1 MYSNIYPMATTKT
14 PAKKKKTTQKAD
26 ILSAYMNHV
35 LETGHEPKSV
45 FKFCKEQNIKEAEFY
60 EQFSSFEHLKSRV
73 WSTFHE
79 HTLELMEKQGRDD
92 MTPKEQ
98 LLTYFF
104 TYFEMLTA
112 NRSYCL
118 LVLDR
123 EQMMKSGSLTAFQ
136 ELRNR
141 MKEFAQELIQQGND
155 QKTSKFLQHPETI
168 FGEGVWLQFLFLLRY
183 WIKDTSVGFEKT
195 DIAIEKSV
203 QTAFDLFETAP
214 LESLIDFGKFLWK
227 ESKM

>member
-1 MYSNIYPMATTKT
+1 MATTKT
-14 PAKKKKTTQKAD
+14 PVKKEKTARNAD
-26 ILSAYMNHV
+26 ILSAYMNQV
-35 LETGHEPKSV
+35 LETGQEPKSV
-45 FKFCKEQNIKEAEFY
+45 FKFCKEQNIKETEFY
-60 EQFSSFEHLKSRV
+60 AQFSSFEHLKSRV
-73 WSTFHE
+73 WSTFHD
-79 HTLELMEKQGRDD
+79 HTLDLMDKQGRSE
-92 MTPKEQ
+92 MTSKEQ

-123 EQMMKSGSLTAFQ
+123 EQMMRSGSLTAFR
-136 ELRNR
+136 ELRHR
-141 MKEFAQELIQQGND
+141 MKEFAIELIQQGND
-155 QKTSKFLQHPETI
+155 QKSSKFLQHPESI
-168 FGEGVWLQFLFLLRY
+168 FSEGVWLQFLFLLRY
-183 WIKDTSVGFEKT
+183 WIKDTSAGFEKT

>member
-1 MYSNIYPMATTKT
+1 MATTKT
-14 PAKKKKTTQKAD
+14 PTKKSKTIGKDD
-26 ILSAYMNHV
+26 ILSAYMNEV
-35 LETGHEPKSV
+35 LETGQEPNSV

-73 WSTFHE
+73 WSTFHD
-79 HTLELMEKQGRDD
+79 HTLRLMEQQGRGE

-123 EQMMKSGSLTAFQ
+123 EQMMRSGSLTAFR
-136 ELRNR
+136 ELRTR
-141 MKEFAQELIQQGND
+141 MKEFTQELIQQGNA
-155 QKTSKFLQHPETI
+155 QKTAKFLQHPENI
-168 FGEGVWLQFLFLLRY
+168 FSEGVWFQFLFLLRY
-183 WIKDTSVGFEKT
+183 WIKDTSAGFEKT

-227 ESKM
+227 EAKM

>member
-1 MYSNIYPMATTKT
+1 MASTKT
-14 PAKKKKTTQKAD
+14 PTKKQKAAEKVD
-26 ILSAYMNHV
+26 ILAAYMNHV
-35 LETGHEPKSV
+35 LETGHEPKSI
-45 FKFCKEQNIKEAEFY
+45 FKFCKEQNIKESEFY

-73 WSTFHE
+73 WSTFHD
-79 HTLELMEKQGRDD
+79 HTIALMDKQGREE
-92 MTPKEQ
+92 MGPKEQ

-123 EQMMKSGSLTAFQ
+123 EQIMKSGSLTAFK
-136 ELRNR
+136 ELRNCIR
-141 MKEFAQELIQQGND
+141 EFAQELIQIGNI
-155 QKTSKFLQHPETI
+155 QKSSKFLQHPESI
-168 FGEGVWLQFLFLLRY
+168 FSEGVWFQFLFLLRY
-183 WIKDTSVGFEKT
+183 WVKDTSAGFEKT
-195 DIAIEKSV
+195 DVAIEKSV

-227 ESKM
+227 ETKM

>member
-1 MYSNIYPMATTKT
+1 
-14 PAKKKKTTQKAD
+14 
-26 ILSAYMNHV
+26 
-35 LETGHEPKSV
+35 
-45 FKFCKEQNIKEAEFY
+45 
-60 EQFSSFEHLKSRV
+60 
-73 WSTFHE
+73 
-79 HTLELMEKQGRDD
+79 
-92 MTPKEQ
+92 

-123 EQMMKSGSLTAFQ
+123 EQMMRSGSLTAFR
-136 ELRNR
+136 ELRTR
-141 MKEFAQELIQQGND
+141 MKEFTQELIQQGNA
-155 QKTSKFLQHPETI
+155 QKTAKFLQHPENI
-168 FGEGVWLQFLFLLRY
+168 FSEGVWFQFLFLLRY
-183 WIKDTSVGFEKT
+183 WIKDTSAGFEKT

-227 ESKM
+227 EAKM